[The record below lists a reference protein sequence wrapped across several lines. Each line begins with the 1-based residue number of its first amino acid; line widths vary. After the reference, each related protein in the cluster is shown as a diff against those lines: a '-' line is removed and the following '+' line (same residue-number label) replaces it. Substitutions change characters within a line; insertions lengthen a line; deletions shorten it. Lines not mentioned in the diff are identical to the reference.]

1 MLIFKNITMLVS
13 NNLGF
18 IKINFYDIARILSQ
32 AWPSYVI
39 KTSLGLWK
47 LIKFLNTEDNLMFRK
62 VDLEIEYPEI
72 KRFILLLS

>member
-13 NNLGF
+13 NNLDLLKLIF
-18 IKINFYDIARILSQ
+18 KVLQRILSQ
-32 AWPSYVI
+32 ACPSYVI

-62 VDLEIEYPEI
+62 VDS
-72 KRFILLLS
+72 R